1 MKIACWPLPLGTAI
15 LILATIHSAFAL
27 TVWQGYIPF
36 CVPYWADCI
45 SISHSGRHGIAYFV
59 FKGGMI
65 PATVLLGFF
74 WHLCQAWLSQ
84 LGIRQAGLTGI
95 AACASLALLVYT
107 LALGHSGDTFR
118 LLRRF
123 GVVLFFGL
131 SFVNFA
137 LLARALAK
145 TPLRQ
150 PAHLLSRA
158 CAVILGIAL
167 FSLGLDAALGDHYDR
182 LENAFEWWLTLL
194 LIALLAWVGW
204 LWRRT
209 GFALKAS

>member
-1 MKIACWPLPLGTAI
+1 M
-15 LILATIHSAFAL
+15 LILVTIHSAFAL
-27 TVWQGYIPF
+27 TIWEGYTPF
-36 CVPYWADCI
+36 CIPYWADCI

-65 PATVLLGFF
+65 SACLLLWQF
-74 WHLCQAWLSQ
+74 WSLCRIWLNQ
-84 LGIRQAGLTGI
+84 LGTTQPALTTI

-137 LLARALAK
+137 LLARALSK
-145 TPLRQ
+145 TRLHRQ
-150 PAHLLSRA
+150 ASALSRA
-158 CAVILGIAL
+158 CSVILGIAL
-167 FSLGLDAALGDHYDR
+167 FSLVLDASLGDRYDR

-209 GFALKAS
+209 DFALQC